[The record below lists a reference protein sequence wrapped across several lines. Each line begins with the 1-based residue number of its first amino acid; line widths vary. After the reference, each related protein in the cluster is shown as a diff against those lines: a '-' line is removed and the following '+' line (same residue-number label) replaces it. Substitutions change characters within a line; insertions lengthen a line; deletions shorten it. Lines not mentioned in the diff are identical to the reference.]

1 MTSQS
6 TIKPWGNSQG
16 IRLSKSVLEQA
27 NIDVNDTVQI
37 EVSENVIILR
47 KVFRHRTFEE
57 RLAEYDGKMDV
68 QDFDWGEPAGRE
80 ML

>member
-68 QDFDWGEPAGRE
+68 QDFDWGEPTGRE